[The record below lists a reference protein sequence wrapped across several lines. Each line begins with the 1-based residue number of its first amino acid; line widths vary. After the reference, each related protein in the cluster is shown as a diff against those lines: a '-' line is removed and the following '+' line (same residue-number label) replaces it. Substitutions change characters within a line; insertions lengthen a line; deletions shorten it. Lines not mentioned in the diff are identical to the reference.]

1 MALRTGEKALRI
13 GLPSGRLSPGEA
25 PARISD
31 NAKHTARMKPRQ
43 DAGRRPH
50 RRIRPPPLLRRQL
63 RERQR
68 IRLAVEVGCEGLAEG
83 RLVRRGPGE

>member
-31 NAKHTARMKPRQ
+31 NAEHTARMKPRQ

-50 RRIRPPPLLRRQL
+50 RRIRPPPYSDDSF
-63 RERQR
+63 
-68 IRLAVEVGCEGLAEG
+68 ASVSGSGS
-83 RLVRRGPGE
+83 PSK